1 MPQVKSL
8 KNNKQQQQ
16 NKQTNNNSKTI
27 CVPKSS
33 QTYNLPDTCWVE
45 QQGS

>member
-8 KNNKQQQQ
+8 E
-16 NKQTNNNSKTI
+16 NNNNDNSRTI
-27 CVPKSS
+27 CVPKISPN
-33 QTYNLPDTCWVE
+33 YNLPDTCWVE

>member
-8 KNNKQQQQ
+8 KNN
-16 NKQTNNNSKTI
+16 NNNNSKTI